1 MHSRESRQMS
11 CVDASMNSMNSRGAW
26 MDSFSTHKLGG
37 WLMEMCRFS
46 SILGA
51 FIIGMEYQQF
61 FLLVLK
67 KLLCTRLLEIVQN
80 TCLQAP
86 DWFFE
91 CCWTGH

>member
-1 MHSRESRQMS
+1 
-11 CVDASMNSMNSRGAW
+11 
-26 MDSFSTHKLGG
+26 
-37 WLMEMCRFS
+37 MEMCRFS

-80 TCLQAP
+80 TCLQTP